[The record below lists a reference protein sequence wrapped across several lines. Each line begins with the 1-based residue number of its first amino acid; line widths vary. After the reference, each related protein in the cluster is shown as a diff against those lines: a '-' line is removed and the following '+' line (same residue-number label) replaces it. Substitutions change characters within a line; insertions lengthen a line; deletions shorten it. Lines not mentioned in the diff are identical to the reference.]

1 MNTDNTD
8 QTSQDQTSQ
17 DQTSQDQ
24 IKYGSNAWLLEM
36 KTIIDN
42 ELEIRE
48 KYTHE
53 IFMRFHFDK
62 TEECETKHYR
72 YIDDMNEFR
81 DNLRQIVNVIAPYRE
96 VKLFVRR
103 LSDNYT
109 LMVATKKKGE
119 SVEITENYFK
129 L

>member
-1 MNTDNTD
+1 MNTD
-8 QTSQDQTSQ
+8 QTSWY
-17 DQTSQDQ
+17 Q
-24 IKYGSNAWLLEM
+24 IKYGSNAWLFEM

-53 IFMRFHFDK
+53 VFMRFYFDK
-62 TEECETKHYR
+62 TEECEMKHYR
-72 YIDDMNEFR
+72 YIDNMDEFR
-81 DNLRQIVNVIAPYRE
+81 DNLRQIVNVSAPYRE

-103 LSDNYT
+103 LADNYT
-109 LMVATKKKGE
+109 IMVATKKKGE
-119 SVEITENYFK
+119 SLEITENYFK